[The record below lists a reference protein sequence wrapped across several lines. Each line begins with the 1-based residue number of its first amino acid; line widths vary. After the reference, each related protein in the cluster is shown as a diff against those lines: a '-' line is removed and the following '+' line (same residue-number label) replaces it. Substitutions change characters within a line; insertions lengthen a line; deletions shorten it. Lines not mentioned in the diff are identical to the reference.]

1 LQRLHDI
8 VTGILLVQ
16 NLHSA
21 QQLAPSSSRPFPSK
35 GDYG

>member
-8 VTGILLVQ
+8 VTGVLLVQ
-16 NLHSA
+16 KIHSTQPA
-21 QQLAPSSSRPFPSK
+21 NSSSRIFPSK